1 MEEEEGT
8 GGGEPIEGVTVVVV
22 ILDNGLFVVNSVLT
36 SKETEFVVSGSPGI
50 VVVVVVVSCFTGTGS
65 LFTSMLEVVTGF
77 CGVADA
83 CEGGEDSVIVL
94 EEVS

>member
-22 ILDNGLFVVNSVLT
+22 ILDNGLFVVDSVLT

-50 VVVVVVVSCFTGTGS
+50 VEVVSCFTGTGS
-65 LFTSMLEVVTGF
+65 LFTSMLVVVTGF